1 MYAKCTL
8 YSLGKNVI
16 KLPSRVFA
24 KMNFAKGSKNNAEF
38 VKNKTM
44 YATISR
50 KISKMFAFFAKF
62 PINLFREK
70 LKNFRETISFLRWK
84 PVTTCV
90 KGPEL

>member
-1 MYAKCTL
+1 MYTVFL
-8 YSLGKNVI
+8 RRNVI
-16 KLPSRVFA
+16 KLTTRVFA

-62 PINLFREK
+62 PIIL
-70 LKNFRETISFLRWK
+70 ISFFRWK
-84 PVTTCV
+84 PVTT
-90 KGPEL
+90 

>member
-50 KISKMFAFFAKF
+50 KIEKFSRNDFLSSLETSHNLCKGTRTITDLDYTLFF
-62 PINLFREK
+62 K
-70 LKNFRETISFLRWK
+70 LL
-84 PVTTCV
+84 C
-90 KGPEL
+90 L